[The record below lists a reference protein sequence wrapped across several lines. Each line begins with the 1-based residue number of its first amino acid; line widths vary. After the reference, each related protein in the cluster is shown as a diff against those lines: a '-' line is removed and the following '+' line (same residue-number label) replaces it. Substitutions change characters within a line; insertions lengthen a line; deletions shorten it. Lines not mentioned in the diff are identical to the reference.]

1 MTILRTQV
9 LAACLAAIVGII
21 ALQARA
27 DSAPELIAA
36 AKKEGELV
44 LYTAMQRK
52 VIAQSVEMFQKKYG
66 IKVTFVRKGSGGI
79 IQLVEA
85 ERQTKNYKGDV
96 ADLWDPPTFRAWKK
110 DGLFLAYKPT
120 DGDKIKKELVDSD
133 WEIVTVS
140 PVTIVMVYN
149 TRALKKEQA
158 PKSFKDV
165 LDPKWKGKLTHSDPV
180 YSGSTTAAVNIL
192 MNLYGWKFY
201 RDLAAQKP
209 LIVQSIGAT
218 PRLLL
223 SGEAQVGVTAI
234 DADIRDYMAKGE
246 PLDVIV
252 PAEGVPYF
260 TWDAGILKTA
270 AHKNT
275 AKLWMDFMV
284 SKEHQAFLATQ
295 KYYPSRTDVPA
306 DKASPAL
313 ASLKLLNS
321 DAGWLQ
327 ANKAKQNEKFHE
339 IMREAPKAKK
349 AKN

>member
-1 MTILRTQV
+1 MKIVRSLLIAV
-9 LAACLAAIVGII
+9 CAAVAGGAAIG
-21 ALQARA
+21 QARA
-27 DSAPELIAA
+27 DSSSELIAA

-79 IQLVEA
+79 IQMVEA
-85 ERQTKNYKGDV
+85 ERETKNHKGDV

-110 DGLFLAYKPT
+110 DGLFLSYKPAE
-120 DGDKIKKELVDSD
+120 GDKIKKELIDPD
-133 WEIVTVS
+133 WEIVTAS

-149 TRALKKEQA
+149 TRALKKDQA

-165 LDPKWKGKLTHSDPV
+165 LNPKWKGKLTHSDPV

-201 RDLAAQKP
+201 QDLAAQKP

-223 SGEAQVGVTAI
+223 SGEAQVGITAI

-246 PLDVIV
+246 PLDVII

-260 TWDAGILKTA
+260 TWDAAILKTA
-270 AHKNT
+270 PHKNA
-275 AKLWMDFMV
+275 AKLWMDFLV
-284 SKEHQAFLATQ
+284 SKEHQAFLASQ

-306 DKASPAL
+306 DKDSPQL

-339 IMREAPKAKK
+339 ILRDAPKAKK
-349 AKN
+349 AKD